1 MVQLQRSIMYTGLLS
16 VVRYC
21 GGVVNSGVHTLT
33 VTGVGHLCVC
43 VCVFVNKY
51 GLQHVIIIWVQITV
65 CVCVCLCAV
74 CMHVCVHGSDGTGR
88 RGRREHEELHHA
100 QLEIADCNLPPWRV
114 AVLQT

>member
-33 VTGVGHLCVC
+33 VGHLC

-51 GLQHVIIIWVQITV
+51 GLQRDYYLGSDYCV
-65 CVCVCLCAV
+65 CVCVCVCVQFACMCV
-74 CMHVCVHGSDGTGR
+74 CMGGMELVGEEDGSMKSCTM
-88 RGRREHEELHHA
+88 HS
-100 QLEIADCNLPPWRV
+100 
-114 AVLQT
+114 